1 MITRMLAPRELRR
14 LERAV
19 GTAGVVAGR
28 CGVEHEYTVLA
39 DGRTVDFRGLIH
51 TLDIPGRRLDP
62 ADRNAYR
69 CGWGGAIT
77 ADGREAEIATP
88 PMPLE
93 RGFAAAVVHSAA
105 RGRACLDGV
114 LPVGTQLRGYS
125 THINVSV
132 PDGRV
137 VAAARTFASRFAVA
151 LMLLM
156 DDRTSPGLL
165 VRPRRGRLEL
175 GGEYIDGDG
184 LRAAV
189 VMATGAALASASRLP
204 HRPLPRALVTKVV
217 PTVERFG
224 LYVDRRA
231 FGPDLY
237 EFGRAAVL
245 TTTAG
250 VRRTAQQELEQCWD
264 SARRAARK
272 YVDATDLTLVDDYV
286 AGRRPLPCETTG
298 TSDGS

>member
-1 MITRMLAPRELRR
+1 MAP
-14 LERAV
+14 
-19 GTAGVVAGR
+19 AGVIAGR

-39 DGRTVDFRGLIH
+39 DGQTVDFRGLIH
-51 TLDIPGRRLDP
+51 TLDIPGRLLDP
-62 ADRNAYR
+62 ADSNAYR
-69 CGWGGAIT
+69 CGWGGVIT

-93 RGFAAAVVHSAA
+93 PGFASAVVHSAV
-105 RGRACLDGV
+105 RGRACLNGV
-114 LPVGTQLRGYS
+114 LPAGSRLRGYS

-137 VAAARTFASRFAVA
+137 VAAARALTTRFAVA

-156 DDRTSPGLL
+156 DEPTSPGLL

-175 GGEYIDGDG
+175 GGEFIDGDG

-189 VMATGAALASASRLP
+189 VMATGAALACTSRP
-204 HRPLPRALVTKVV
+204 PRRPLPRALVTTVV

-237 EFGRAAVL
+237 EFGRATVVV
-245 TTTAG
+245 TTAG
-250 VRRTAQQELEQCWD
+250 IRRTAQQQLEQCWD
-264 SARRAARK
+264 VARRAARK
-272 YVDATDLTLVDDYV
+272 YVDAADLAVVDDLV

-298 TSDGS
+298 DM